1 MRFAYPRV
9 CQLGRWFYGSDRGS
23 CLGVLT
29 FRKVGIEYVLGKHA
43 LGIEKRPVH
52 GNRGTH
58 DLSIGLGLRVE
69 QRQNCVFQLFGQRRD
84 LDVVLIGIF
93 IVADGPARD
102 AFEVPAR
109 NESSLLLVLCRPMLQ
124 VFCDLLH

>member
-1 MRFAYPRV
+1 M
-9 CQLGRWFYGSDRGS
+9 CQRGRWFCGSDRGF

-69 QRQNCVFQLFGQRRD
+69 LRQNRVFHLFGERRD
-84 LDVVLIGIF
+84 LDVVVFGIF
-93 IVADGPARD
+93 IVAD
-102 AFEVPAR
+102 
-109 NESSLLLVLCRPMLQ
+109 
-124 VFCDLLH
+124 